1 MDEIQKWFLE
11 NAPTGA
17 PDNSWEALASEICED
32 EYALSAEG
40 FKQFQSQV
48 RKENPWWRRALRT
61 AERIA
66 AILMVPVAVTAVILA
81 LRKPEQVQW
90 SEVYTQA
97 GQTRSVTLPDGS
109 LIRLAPESQVMY
121 PSSFSK
127 DSRKIFLRGEAYAD
141 ITHMDSCPFEICS
154 EDITITVYGTE
165 FNFSSYPSDAECEL
179 ALVDGSVEMKI
190 NGKSSNHAIKMKSG
204 DMVRYERRT
213 GSVEKQRFSTDT
225 FLANSQR
232 GGLQFS
238 NRKMEDIARC
248 LERKFDTRIIIE
260 DAAIAQERYFASFIN
275 GEDLPAIL
283 QSLNTQN
290 HIKITRKDNIYYL
303 TRK

>member
-121 PSSFSK
+121 PSCYY
-127 DSRKIFLRGEAYAD
+127 IFLH
-141 ITHMDSCPFEICS
+141 T
-154 EDITITVYGTE
+154 
-165 FNFSSYPSDAECEL
+165 
-179 ALVDGSVEMKI
+179 
-190 NGKSSNHAIKMKSG
+190 
-204 DMVRYERRT
+204 
-213 GSVEKQRFSTDT
+213 
-225 FLANSQR
+225 
-232 GGLQFS
+232 
-238 NRKMEDIARC
+238 
-248 LERKFDTRIIIE
+248 
-260 DAAIAQERYFASFIN
+260 
-275 GEDLPAIL
+275 
-283 QSLNTQN
+283 
-290 HIKITRKDNIYYL
+290 
-303 TRK
+303 